1 MTGPEGNDLPVAQ
14 NHDCVTL
21 PTMLVEVMSNRR
33 LHRPLPRQVTRQDL
47 GLNRRCVDY
56 LGLAHGFSFP
66 SLDLEVALDLARSL
80 SNIVE
85 SSTSSAWR
93 SPLAISTG
101 PPASLS

>member
-80 SNIVE
+80 SNTVE
-85 SSTSSAWR
+85 SSTCSPR
-93 SPLAISTG
+93 RFPLAISTG